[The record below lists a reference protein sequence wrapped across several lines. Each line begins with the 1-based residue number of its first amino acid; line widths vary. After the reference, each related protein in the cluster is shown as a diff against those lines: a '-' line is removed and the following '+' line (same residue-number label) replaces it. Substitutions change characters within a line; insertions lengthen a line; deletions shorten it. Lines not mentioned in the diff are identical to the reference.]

1 MVTVTHRIAVLIAL
15 IALATTASGGTEPDR
30 VEVQSWQPARA
41 GWLYVVDATTAESRI
56 FLFDPERSEVAGIIR
71 TGHNPDIAVS
81 PQGDRIYLASVVS
94 DCGQSN
100 CDLLTAIDTQS
111 GRILSTTPIPDRV
124 HYKVYPTS
132 SRMSVSAD
140 GRTVYLLKWQGL
152 PSGDT
157 PVALASFDTVRERF
171 SAGVIDLG
179 DCASG
184 MFVPAADD
192 NHLSVHCAGS
202 NEVAIYR
209 LTAAD
214 RAAFEFS
221 VPLPWGKR
229 LFAQHVYPD
238 VSARAFMLSAD
249 RRGLFVAGGD
259 GAISEGN
266 LTLGSVKETPVPGDQ
281 HEFVTPFASPG
292 ALGRARFYV
301 GVGRAGHQGVAREI
315 RVFDTNT
322 WARVGTIRTSTPFVS
337 AVATR
342 DGSVIYALT
351 GERGKVLAIDPV
363 ARRELRA
370 TPVGRAPSFALI
382 AP

>member
-1 MVTVTHRIAVLIAL
+1 MACRTSVLIAL
-15 IALATTASGGTEPDR
+15 IALAATASGGTEPDR

-41 GWLYVVDATTAESRI
+41 GWLYIVDATTAESRI
-56 FLFDPERSEVAGIIR
+56 FLLDPERGEVAGIIR
-71 TGHNPDIAVS
+71 TGYNPDIAVS
-81 PQGDRIYLASVVS
+81 PQGDRLYLASVVS

-124 HYKVYPTS
+124 HYKVHPTS

-157 PVALASFDTVRERF
+157 PVALAAFDTVRERF

-179 DCASG
+179 DCASWT
-184 MFVPAADD
+184 FVPAADD
-192 NHLSVHCAGS
+192 DHLSFHCAAS
-202 NEVAIYR
+202 NEVVTYR
-209 LTAAD
+209 LVAPD
-214 RAAFEFS
+214 RAMFEFS

-229 LFAQHVYPD
+229 LFAQTVYPD
-238 VSARAFMLSAD
+238 MPARAFMLSAD

-259 GAISEGN
+259 GAISEAN
-266 LTLGSVKETPVPGDQ
+266 LTLGNVKETPVPGDQ
-281 HEFVTPFASPG
+281 HEVVAPFASPG
-292 ALGRARFYV
+292 ALARALFYV
-301 GVGRAGHQGVAREI
+301 GVGPYDGEGVGREI
-315 RVFDTNT
+315 RVFDTTT
-322 WARVGTIRTSTPFVS
+322 WARVGTIRTSTRFVS

-342 DGSVIYALT
+342 DGSMIYALT

-370 TPVGRAPSFALI
+370 TEVGRAPSFALI

>member
-1 MVTVTHRIAVLIAL
+1 LAHRLSVLITV
-15 IALATTASGGTEPDR
+15 IALATTASAGAEPDR
-30 VEVQSWQPARA
+30 VVEIESWQPPRP
-41 GWLYVVDATTAESRI
+41 GWLYVVDATAAESRV
-56 FLFDPERSEVAGIIR
+56 FLFDPERGEVAGIIR
-71 TGHNPDIAVS
+71 TGYNPDIAVS
-81 PQGDRIYLASVVS
+81 PRGDRIYLASVVS

-124 HYKVYPTS
+124 HYKVHPTS

-152 PSGDT
+152 PSGET
-157 PVALASFDTVRERF
+157 PVALAAFDTVRERF

-192 NHLSVHCAGS
+192 DHLSFHCAAS
-202 NEVAIYR
+202 NEVATYR
-209 LTAAD
+209 LIAPD
-214 RAAFEFS
+214 RARFEFS

-229 LFAQHVYPD
+229 LFAQTVYPD
-238 VSARAFMLSAD
+238 MSARAFMLSAD

-266 LTLGSVKETPVPGDQ
+266 LTLGSVKETPVLGNQ
-281 HEFVTPFASPG
+281 NEVVAPFASPG
-292 ALGRARFYV
+292 ALARALFYV
-301 GVGRAGHQGVAREI
+301 GVGPYDGEGLAREI

-322 WARVGTIRTSTPFVS
+322 WARVGTIRMSMPFVS

-351 GERGKVLAIDPV
+351 GERGKVLAIDPA

-370 TPVGRAPSFALI
+370 TTVGRAPSLALI